1 MRFAKMANAVFGL
14 AINRRKLLCYA
25 CKAGVAQL
33 VEHELPKLGVAGS
46 NPVAR
51 SMHSLDFSGY
61 FGVVLAADAMAKIVF
76 HNSNKRTVSMTGPVI
91 FKSHQCQS
99 KSIKAKPIFGVL
111 VAKVPNSLFAM
122 AAITSFKKLPPT

>member
-14 AINRRKLLCYA
+14 AINRRKLLWYA

-51 SMHSLDFSGY
+51 SMHSKDFAGY
-61 FGVVLAADAMAKIVF
+61 FGVVLAADAMAKVVF
-76 HNSNKRTVSMTGPVI
+76 HNPNKRNVSMTDPVI
-91 FKSHQCQS
+91 FQKSPM
-99 KSIKAKPIFGVL
+99 PIEVD
-111 VAKVPNSLFAM
+111 
-122 AAITSFKKLPPT
+122 